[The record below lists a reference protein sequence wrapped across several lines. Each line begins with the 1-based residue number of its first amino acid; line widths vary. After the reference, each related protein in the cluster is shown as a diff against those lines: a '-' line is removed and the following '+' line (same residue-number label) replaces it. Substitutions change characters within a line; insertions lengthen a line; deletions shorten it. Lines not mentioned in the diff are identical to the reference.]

1 MENLVKVE
9 GERHLY
15 KDANT
20 GVVLNNDK
28 AGYEAYLAQC
38 AVNKAKR
45 EQMNDIRQEVDN
57 MKEDIA
63 EIKQILK
70 FLVEKL

>member
-1 MENLVKVE
+1 MENLIKVE

-15 KDANT
+15 KDAST

-28 AGYEAYLAQC
+28 AGYESYLAQ
-38 AVNKAKR
+38 KAANETKR
-45 EQMNDIRQEVDN
+45 QQMNDTQQQIDS

-63 EIKQILK
+63 EIKNILK

>member
-1 MENLVKVE
+1 MNDLLKVE

-15 KDANT
+15 KDPVT
-20 GVVLNNDK
+20 GVVLNNDM
-28 AGYEAYLAQC
+28 AGYEAYLAQR
-38 AVNKAKR
+38 AANEAKR
-45 EQMNDIRQEVDN
+45 EQINNVREEIDS

-63 EIKQILK
+63 EIKNILK

>member
-1 MENLVKVE
+1 MDGLLKVE

-15 KDANT
+15 KDPVT
-20 GVVLNNDK
+20 GVVINNDK
-28 AGYEAYLAQC
+28 AGYEAYLAQR
-38 AVNKAKR
+38 AANEAKR
-45 EQMNDIRQEVDN
+45 EQLNSVREEIDG
-57 MKEDIA
+57 MKDDIA

>member
-1 MENLVKVE
+1 METLHKVE

-15 KDANT
+15 KDPNT
-20 GVVLNNDK
+20 GVVINNDR
-28 AGYEAYLAQC
+28 AGYEAYLAQR
-38 AVNKAKR
+38 AANEAKR
-45 EQMNDIRQEVDN
+45 QQMKTAQEEIDS

>member
-1 MENLVKVE
+1 MNNLIKVE

-38 AVNKAKR
+38 NINKAKR
-45 EQMNDIRQEVDN
+45 EQMNSVQEEIDS
-57 MKEDIA
+57 MKDDIA

>member
-1 MENLVKVE
+1 MENLLKVE

-15 KDANT
+15 KDPNT
-20 GVVLNNDK
+20 GVVLNNDR
-28 AGYEAYLAQC
+28 AGYEAYLAQR
-38 AVNKAKR
+38 AANEAKR
-45 EQMNDIRQEVDN
+45 EQMNNVQEQIDSL
-57 MKEDIA
+57 KGDIA